1 MIPFLR
7 SLKKFLHICQVVIS
21 YPTTDVFRQ
30 AFLQPKEAFAVTA
43 LGNGFY
49 FAKKLL
55 LTLLVHSNSTS
66 TFWQSVETI
75 PEKLLARQC
84 AHHCLFLVDFQEQ
97 FLLNIIGNT
106 ISHAFSSAKALNEY
120 YTVVSIADKWMSSAF
135 EFLVEFIQYDVTQYW
150 TQRSALWDSFC
161 RFLVLVS
168 HHYSCIQVFMDERD
182 YSSVNT

>member
-7 SLKKFLHICQVVIS
+7 SLEKCFHIRQVVIS

-30 AFLQPKEAFAVTA
+30 TFLQPKKAFAVTA
-43 LGNGFY
+43 LGNGLDFTE
-49 FAKKLL
+49 KLF
-55 LTLLVHSNSTS
+55 LTLLVHSYSAS
-66 TFWQSVETI
+66 TFFQSVETVA
-75 PEKLLARQC
+75 EKLLARQC

-135 EFLVEFIQYDVTQYW
+135 EFLVEFIQ
-150 TQRSALWDSFC
+150 
-161 RFLVLVS
+161 
-168 HHYSCIQVFMDERD
+168 
-182 YSSVNT
+182 